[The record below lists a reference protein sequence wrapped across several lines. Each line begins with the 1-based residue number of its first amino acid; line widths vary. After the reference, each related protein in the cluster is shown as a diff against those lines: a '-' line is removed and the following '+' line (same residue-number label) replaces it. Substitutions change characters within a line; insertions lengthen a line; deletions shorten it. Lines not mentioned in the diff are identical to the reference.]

1 MTQGRKHQ
9 NAATAVNDTE
19 RRSLVLA
26 DAEASDLAE
35 IIDLDEKVAGYS
47 RADFWRDLF
56 RQKAAGSTLVVLVAR
71 SSGILVGYALG
82 EIRSWPVRTPICGWL
97 YAIGVEK
104 NHRLQKVA
112 TTLMTELI
120 SRFRQNGVQTVRTV
134 IDVDDQLL
142 MSFLRSYGMSAGPFV
157 ELEMTVG
164 ES

>member
-1 MTQGRKHQ
+1 MTQGRKDQ